1 MEKQEHRKIGVHT
14 NKYVASF
21 VGVTPVKDPKLVVLV
36 VMYDP
41 KGEGGHGG
49 GRCCRTSCI

>member
-1 MEKQEHRKIGVHT
+1 MEKQERRKIGVHT

-36 VMYDP
+36 AMYDP